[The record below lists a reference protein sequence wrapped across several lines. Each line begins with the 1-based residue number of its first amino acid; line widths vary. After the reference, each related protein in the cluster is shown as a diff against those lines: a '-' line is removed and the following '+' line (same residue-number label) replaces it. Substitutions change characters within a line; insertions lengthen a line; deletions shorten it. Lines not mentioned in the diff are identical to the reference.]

1 MGGAKGFAA
10 RHPGCMRGLRGAL
23 MEPRENVLRVG
34 IRREYRVEARLNA
47 LIANEQ
53 CQALEETIPSASNV
67 GNPKASVS
75 RNSASLSTS

>member
-10 RHPGCMRGLRGAL
+10 RHPGCMRGLGGAL
-23 MEPRENVLRVG
+23 MEPRENVLRIG

-53 CQALEETIPSASNV
+53 CQALEETHPVRLKRRQSQ
-67 GNPKASVS
+67 ASVS